1 MELGLRETKK
11 LQTQREI
18 WETAIRMFVERG
30 FDDVSVA
37 EIAAAVQVSRKTVFN
52 YFATKEDIVLS
63 PMDAHVEDSARVVR
77 ERAPGEP
84 AVVALRRDYLDRLAR
99 RDASV
104 GINDA
109 PHTLAVMRLILTTPA
124 LTTRAYVFH
133 ERARELLTRELA
145 AQSGRDDVT
154 ARVAAAQ
161 ITSTRA
167 ALTGENLRRLLA
179 GEPSDAVYPDA
190 VADAERAFDLLEHG
204 LGDYCGHAGGHAG
217 GAA

>member
-1 MELGLRETKK
+1 MGLGLRETKK

-18 WETAIRMFVERG
+18 WEAAIRMFVERD

-63 PMDAHVEDSARVVR
+63 PMEAHVDDAARVVR
-77 ERAPGEP
+77 ERAPGET
-84 AVVALRRDYLDRLAR
+84 AVAALRRDYLDRLAQ

-104 GINDA
+104 GLNDA
-109 PHTLAVMRLILTTPA
+109 PHVLAVMRLIQTTPA
-124 LTTRAYVFH
+124 LQVRAFAFH
-133 ERARELLTRELA
+133 QRAQELLERELA

-161 ITSTRA
+161 IIYTRA
-167 ALTGENLRRLLA
+167 ALVAENLRRLFA
-179 GEPSDAVYPDA
+179 GEPADAVHPDA
-190 VADAERAFDLLEHG
+190 SADAERAFDLLEKG
-204 LGDYCGHAGGHAG
+204 LGDYCGGP
-217 GAA
+217 